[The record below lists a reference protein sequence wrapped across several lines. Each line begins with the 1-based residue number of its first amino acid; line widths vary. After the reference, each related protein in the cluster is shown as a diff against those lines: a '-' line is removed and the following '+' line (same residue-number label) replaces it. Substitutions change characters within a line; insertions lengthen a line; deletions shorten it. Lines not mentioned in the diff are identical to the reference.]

1 MISIAGIADI
11 KSSAEIEREQNRT
24 IVREVREN
32 GGTLLVEYD
41 GIVSRLTS
49 PVRIQRPNDPDQMIA
64 AEAVWD
70 TGSTGTVISQRRAEE
85 FRLQPVDTGYGS
97 APGWQG
103 EVLYYIIDLKLSE
116 RMAVHGLK
124 VVALPLGPSHG
135 DCLIGMDVIRRGDFL
150 VSNRDGK
157 TRLSFSIGGKSD

>member
-24 IVREVREN
+24 IVREVRES

-41 GIVSRLTS
+41 SIASRLTS
-49 PVRIQRPNDPDQMIA
+49 PVRIRRPNDPDHTID

-70 TGSTGTVISQRRAEE
+70 TGSTGTVISQRLAEE

-124 VVALPLGPSHG
+124 VVSMPLGSVHG
-135 DCLIGMDVIRRGDFL
+135 DCLIGMDVIRRGNFF
-150 VSNRDGK
+150 VRSMNGK
-157 TRLSFSIGGKSD
+157 TKLSFSMR